1 VRGRIALAA
10 SLRPRRPPHPPD
22 FRKGC
27 AMRKATLARYGALL
41 ALVGSL
47 ISGLGRIDGWPWP

>member
-1 VRGRIALAA
+1 
-10 SLRPRRPPHPPD
+10 
-22 FRKGC
+22 
-27 AMRKATLARYGALL
+27 MRKATLARYGALL